1 MLKTAPLLLS
11 LPLKVPPKTTKFPSI
26 QPNSDKKRFGD
37 KGPHAWCSVTWF
49 QRLTAGREGQ
59 NINTTAAE
67 LWIGLF
73 SVAVTQLVEGGSS
86 KARSRFD
93 FQGIHKLIK
102 CLPWML
108 CKSLW
113 EKVFVKWM
121 NVNLWGTQSWHEK
134 RSSLKRWK
142 PLIWRKLWHS
152 HRHIPNISEWNIL
165 IDLTERGESQWTHFT
180 SILSCISEWNR
191 IFS

>member
-1 MLKTAPLLLS
+1 MQCDM
-11 LPLKVPPKTTKFPSI
+11 I
-26 QPNSDKKRFGD
+26 
-37 KGPHAWCSVTWF
+37 
-49 QRLTAGREGQ
+49 
-59 NINTTAAE
+59 
-67 LWIGLF
+67 
-73 SVAVTQLVEGGSS
+73 S
-86 KARSRFD
+86 KAHCWSWRSKYQYNSSRIMDWVIFGCCNSTGWGWQQQSQGHGFD

-102 CLPWML
+102 CSPWML

-121 NVNLWGTQSWHEK
+121 NVNLWRTQSWHEK

>member
-1 MLKTAPLLLS
+1 MDW
-11 LPLKVPPKTTKFPSI
+11 VIFGCC
-26 QPNSDKKRFGD
+26 NSTGW
-37 KGPHAWCSVTWF
+37 GWQQQSQGH
-49 QRLTAGREGQ
+49 G
-59 NINTTAAE
+59 
-67 LWIGLF
+67 
-73 SVAVTQLVEGGSS
+73 
-86 KARSRFD
+86 FD

-102 CLPWML
+102 YLPWML

-142 PLIWRKLWHS
+142 PLILRKLWHS

-165 IDLTERGESQWTHFT
+165 IDLTERGESHHEPISPLYCHVFQSETEYLVRQKNWFLCIDNWLHHKKLMLHTRSDCKSAVDCGGMLFWKCTHPHAVPV
-180 SILSCISEWNR
+180 W
-191 IFS
+191 FSYFCGTQKMMF